1 MYISQLNKYV
11 HLKIYRF
18 KTILAISNRKRNN
31 TQQIQIDKVLNYVLA
46 FDDWFIHVVSLISQ
60 IELLTHVHFLL
71 LFFNI
76 ILQIYIIALN
86 IS

>member
-46 FDDWFIHVVSLISQ
+46 FDD
-60 IELLTHVHFLL
+60 
-71 LFFNI
+71 
-76 ILQIYIIALN
+76 
-86 IS
+86 